1 VDTHRDYIV
10 DADVIAD
17 ANENTDLVPMVD
29 RVEKAFGQ
37 RPEAV
42 LADGLN
48 ATGPENFSQRII
60 TGLTKV
66 EGCYWFVGP
75 KVLRST

>member
-1 VDTHRDYIV
+1 
-10 DADVIAD
+10 
-17 ANENTDLVPMVD
+17 MVD